1 MELTNKVE
9 TKEIEI
15 NGEKIEVKNRISSAR
30 KIAIIATCL
39 KESSSDGIYN
49 KLAYET
55 SIYTML
61 VLSYTNIAEKIN
73 NFREDNIPLMELYD
87 DFDSNGII
95 ENVITEIESMNKGET
110 TTFLTYATEMYNEAR
125 ESVNSS
131 GYAVA
136 NLTGTLSTTFA
147 EVSNYITAL
156 TEDPE
161 LKAKIKA
168 ELSKNLVPEND
179 GTKN

>member
-61 VLSYTNIAEKIN
+61 VLSYTNIANKIN
-73 NFREDNIPLMELYD
+73 NFTEDNLPLMELYD
-87 DFDSNGII
+87 EFDSNGII

-110 TTFLTYATEMYNEAR
+110 TTFLTYATEMYDEAK
-125 ESVNSS
+125 ESANSI
-131 GYAVA
+131 GYGLA
-136 NLTGTLSTTFA
+136 NLAGTLSATFGD
-147 EVSNYITAL
+147 ITHILSSIA
-156 TEDPE
+156 EDPE
-161 LKAKIKA
+161 MKDKISSAINTLEDKTD
-168 ELSKNLVPEND
+168 K
-179 GTKN
+179 TKN